1 MKDTVFIVQLFGL
14 TDVYKTKEEALDAY
28 KDFPVKDI
36 VEQAGKYV
44 AATDSRVH
52 HMVKWSKAAE
62 DLLKNINP

>member
-28 KDFPVKDI
+28 KDFPVKGFIDS
-36 VEQAGKYV
+36 AGEYV
-44 AATDSRVH
+44 AATDPRVH
-52 HMVKWSKAAE
+52 HVVKWSKAAE